1 MCMYFLLYCYACYHC
16 LQACASDDGAVVVVL
31 DTRKDERVL
40 QQRLAREALNRIQK
54 LRKKVRCL

>member
-1 MCMYFLLYCYACYHC
+1 M
-16 LQACASDDGAVVVVL
+16 QACASDDGTVVVVL

-54 LRKKVRCL
+54 LRKKVRYL

>member
-1 MCMYFLLYCYACYHC
+1 MVCYYMCYYCC
-16 LQACASDDGAVVVVL
+16 LQACASDDGTVVVVL

-54 LRKKVRCL
+54 LRKKVRYSCIIN